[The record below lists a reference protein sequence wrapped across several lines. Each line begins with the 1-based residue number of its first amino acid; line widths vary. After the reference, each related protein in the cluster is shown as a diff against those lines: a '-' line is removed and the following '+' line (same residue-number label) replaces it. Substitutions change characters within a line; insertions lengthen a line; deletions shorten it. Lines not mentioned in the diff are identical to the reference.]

1 MRLLNDL
8 DRLRAQQGGHRVEQ
22 PERRAHPM
30 TSQDADRTLATG
42 ASPRLKLVGTGPAA
56 RPTWEAVLPTD
67 PTVPAFQTPAWM
79 DAICAATS
87 YQDAT
92 CAYHTEDGRS
102 VVLPMVRRA
111 LPGPLSLEASLPV
124 GWGTGGLVSSD
135 GKVSSDDVAGV
146 VADIRRRAGLR
157 MTIRPGPAGHAA
169 WEAAVPS
176 DVVRTRHMV
185 QAVDLAGGFDDV
197 WHERF
202 SSAVRRA
209 CAKAER
215 SELRVEAAE
224 GRLLIPV
231 FDALY
236 RLSVTRWARQQ
247 GRHVR
252 VAQLEAR
259 YREPR
264 RKFEAVADRLGPG
277 CRVWVAWRGGHPAAS
292 IVVLSHGDHA
302 SYWRGAMDP
311 EVEAGTRANQLLHR
325 LAIEHA
331 CSFGQRFYHMGESR
345 PDSSLA
351 RFKRGFGAQEHYYTA
366 YRFERLPLTLAT
378 DRFRRELGRIRALPR
393 RRRRTAAPA
402 P

>member
-1 MRLLNDL
+1 
-8 DRLRAQQGGHRVEQ
+8 
-22 PERRAHPM
+22 M
-30 TSQDADRTLATG
+30 TSQDSGRTLARG
-42 ASPRLKLVGTGPAA
+42 ASPRLELVGTGPAA
-56 RPTWEAVLPTD
+56 RHTWEAVLPTD
-67 PTVPAFQTPAWM
+67 PTAPAFQTPAWL

-87 YQDAT
+87 YEDAT
-92 CAYHTEDGRS
+92 SAYRTEDGRS
-102 VVLPMVRRA
+102 IVLPMVRRA
-111 LPGPLSLEASLPV
+111 LPGPLSFEGSLPV

-135 GKVSSDDVAGV
+135 GMISSEDVAGV
-146 VADIRRRAGLR
+146 VADIRPRAGLR
-157 MTIRPGPAGHAA
+157 MTIRPGPAGHGA
-169 WEAAVPS
+169 WEAAVPA

-185 QAVDLAGGFDDV
+185 QTVDLAGGFDDV

-202 SSAVRRA
+202 SSAARRA

-215 SELRVEAAE
+215 SNLRVEAGE
-224 GRLLIPV
+224 GRQLIPA

-236 RLSVTRWARQQ
+236 RLSVARWARQQ
-247 GRHVR
+247 GRPVR

-264 RKFEAVADRLGPG
+264 RKYEAVADRLGAG
-277 CRVWVAWRGGHPAAS
+277 CRVWVAWRGGRPAAS

-331 CSFGQRFYHMGESR
+331 CSLGQRFYHMGESR
-345 PDSSLA
+345 PDSTLA
-351 RFKRGFGAQEHYYTA
+351 RFKRGFGAQDHYYAA

-378 DRFRRELGRIRALPR
+378 DLLRRELGRLRALPR
-393 RRRRTAAPA
+393 RRRRTPAPA